1 MDTGPRVCELQEFWP
16 RGSRV
21 QTQELWHPDLV
32 PPPHV
37 GCSWTRDQTLLH
49 WQAASSPLSHQ
60 GSPPGHRSQNPTPS
74 FDHFLAPECLQP
86 YNRHSSHFDSFV
98 GKNKQQKK
106 KKDTQITPFKL
117 RMSTSIRINEAQK
130 FLSPGRIS
138 LLLSAL
144 MCFSAPS
151 FCSSRCYTWILCSPW
166 NVHVKHWTQPCTVE
180 SWGPV
185 AVLRL
190 PVFFPPCFLLIQY
203 TLWGFPT
210 TATALHSLHYYHRY
224 NPTISYQ
231 VDLFMQWGFFSPICF
246 QEEFDAT
253 LNQRTRYS

>member
-1 MDTGPRVCELQEFWP
+1 MWDVPGPGIKLSYIGRQLPHHWATREAPQGIALKTLPPALITFLLQNVFNHITGIPVTLIP
-16 RGSRV
+16 
-21 QTQELWHPDLV
+21 LWV
-32 PPPHV
+32 KIN
-37 GCSWTRDQTLLH
+37 S
-49 WQAASSPLSHQ
+49 
-60 GSPPGHRSQNPTPS
+60 
-74 FDHFLAPECLQP
+74 
-86 YNRHSSHFDSFV
+86 
-98 GKNKQQKK
+98 KKKKKK